1 MTSTFDDC
9 YDSSWH
15 LIPPDYVSNEEDYR
29 QVLYIYPANT
39 NVNLKKMEN

>member
-1 MTSTFDDC
+1 MQFIFGKSALQENNKMTTSFDDC

-29 QVLYIYPANT
+29 QA
-39 NVNLKKMEN
+39 